1 MGSAQN
7 SEVVFCARVSQS
19 AAAVA
24 TSIQPVGGENMA
36 RSIARLP
43 STKARQRRRTI
54 IIDGPHPI
62 DLHVGARIRLQRIM
76 HGMTQSELAKLIG
89 ISFQSVQ
96 KYERGENR
104 VSASRLHEFATAL
117 GVTEQFFFD
126 GIGAAAAAPLS
137 SELLHEAGLSASE
150 GREFRR
156 QLEAVMAIEDKRMR
170 SLIVQLLR
178 LLSEASGTT
187 PATPEPAEVPPEP

>member
-7 SEVVFCARVSQS
+7 SEVVLCARAGQS

-24 TSIQPVGGENMA
+24 TSIQPMGGENMA

-43 STKARQRRRTI
+43 STKARRRRTI

-62 DLHVGARIRLQRIM
+62 DLHVGARIRLQRIL
-76 HGMTQSELAKLIG
+76 HGMTQSELAKLVG

-104 VSASRLHEFATAL
+104 VNASRLHEFATAL
-117 GVTEQFFFD
+117 GVNEQFFFD
-126 GIGAAAAAPLS
+126 GSGGAAAAAPGTEPLR
-137 SELLHEAGLSASE
+137 EAGLSASE

-170 SLIVQLLR
+170 GLIVQLLK

-187 PATPEPAEVPPEP
+187 PPSPEPAEVPPEP

>member
-1 MGSAQN
+1 
-7 SEVVFCARVSQS
+7 
-19 AAAVA
+19 
-24 TSIQPVGGENMA
+24 MA

-62 DLHVGARIRLQRIM
+62 DLHVGARIRLQRVM

-117 GVTEQFFFD
+117 GVNEQFFFD
-126 GIGAAAAAPLS
+126 GVGGVEAAPRS
-137 SELLHEAGLSASE
+137 SEPSREVNLSASE

-156 QLEAVMAIEDKRMR
+156 QIEAVMAIEDKRMR
-170 SLIVQLLR
+170 NLIAQLLK
-178 LLSEASGTT
+178 LLAEASGTV
-187 PATPEPAEVPPEP
+187 PAAPEPIEVPPEP

>member
-1 MGSAQN
+1 M
-7 SEVVFCARVSQS
+7 
-19 AAAVA
+19 
-24 TSIQPVGGENMA
+24 GGENMA
-36 RSIARLP
+36 RSTARLP

-54 IIDGPHPI
+54 VIDGPHPI

-117 GVTEQFFFD
+117 GVNEQFFFD
-126 GIGAAAAAPLS
+126 GIGTAAAPGT
-137 SELLHEAGLSASE
+137 EPPREASLSASE

-170 SLIVQLLR
+170 GLIVQLLK

-187 PATPEPAEVPPEP
+187 PPSPEPAEVPPEP

>member
-1 MGSAQN
+1 
-7 SEVVFCARVSQS
+7 
-19 AAAVA
+19 
-24 TSIQPVGGENMA
+24 MA

-62 DLHVGARIRLQRIM
+62 DLHVGARIRLQRVM
-76 HGMTQSELAKLIG
+76 HGMTQSELAKIVG

-104 VSASRLHEFATAL
+104 VSASRLHEFAVAL
-117 GVTEQFFFD
+117 GVNEQFFFD
-126 GIGAAAAAPLS
+126 GAGGADPIPRS
-137 SELLHEAGLSASE
+137 SEPPRDANLSASE
-150 GREFRR
+150 GREFRH

-170 SLIVQLLR
+170 NLIVQLLK
-178 LLSEASGTT
+178 LLSEAAGT
-187 PATPEPAEVPPEP
+187 PPERREPVEVPPEP